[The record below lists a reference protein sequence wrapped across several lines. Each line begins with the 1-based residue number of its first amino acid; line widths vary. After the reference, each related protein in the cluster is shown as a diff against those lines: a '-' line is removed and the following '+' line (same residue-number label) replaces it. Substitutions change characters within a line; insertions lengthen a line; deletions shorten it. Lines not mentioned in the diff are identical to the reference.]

1 MNILDNIQSRLPSLS
16 KAERKVAEVI
26 LAAPQEAIRLS
37 IGLLAQR
44 ADVSEPTVNRFC
56 RHMDTDG
63 FPDFKL
69 RLAQNL
75 AQGTP
80 WVSRNIDASD
90 TIAICADKIFQ
101 SAIAGL
107 NRVHQGLDISA
118 LHQAVSLLSS
128 ARKIAFFGQGASAAV
143 AHDAMN
149 KFFRFP
155 VPVIYSDDD
164 VVQRMHCINCTGSD
178 VVVLISHTGRTKNV
192 VQLARLARE
201 NGASVL
207 AITSEDSPL
216 SQEATLSLLL
226 DVAEDTDMYMPM
238 LSRLAQLT
246 VIDLLVTGYTLSQGE
261 TCRQHLQ
268 RVKETL
274 KASRFDR

>member
-1 MNILDNIQSRLPSLS
+1 MNILNDIQSRLTSLS

-26 LAAPQEAIRLS
+26 LAAPQETIRLS

-44 ADVSEPTVNRFC
+44 AEVSEPTVNRFC
-56 RHMDTDG
+56 RHMGADG

-80 WVSRNIDASD
+80 WVSGHISASD
-90 TIAICADKIFQ
+90 TIATCADKIFQ
-101 SAIAGL
+101 SSVAGL
-107 NRVHQGLDISA
+107 TRVHQGLDMSA
-118 LHQAVSLLSS
+118 VQQAVSLLAK
-128 ARKIAFFGQGASAAV
+128 ARKLAFFGQGASAAV

-149 KFFRFP
+149 KFSRFP
-155 VPVIYSDDD
+155 VPVIYSDDE
-164 VVQRMHCINCTGSD
+164 VVQRMHCLNCTVDD
-178 VVVLISHTGRTKNV
+178 VVVLISHTGRTKSV
-192 VQLARLARE
+192 VQLASLARE
-201 NGASVL
+201 SGAAVL

-216 SQEATLSLLL
+216 SREATLSLLL

-246 VIDLLVTGYTLSQGE
+246 VIDLLITGYTLSQGE
-261 TCRQHLQ
+261 SCRQHLQ
-268 RVKETL
+268 RVKEMLRT
-274 KASRFDR
+274 SRFVK